1 MKETWD
7 ILSHSATIHTTPTT
21 PNASSTKS
29 STRTSLRPP
38 IFNPYDRFTQ
48 PEFDA
53 WIGDITSSIK
63 RALRH
68 EVEPEAEIPS
78 GRSSSWKTL
87 QDQVGGSLTTEER
100 AQSPT
105 FTEPHDEESIFEDS
119 FAHIAS
125 RKVKGKARDPR
136 EGPGLGLKDQPIE
149 LLSDSEEEEVVDNL
163 EEEAALSETSDDGAW
178 EGSFE
183 ETGHTGSGLVES
195 GKAEP
200 RLPGASVL
208 LREDSGHVQEV
219 AGYSDADAPDTGDE
233 DDLRLPEESFC
244 EDDLDVDSR
253 TEGFSMQRGD
263 SEDDSLHLSQS
274 AAPINVELVDPWD
287 GPRTFAED
295 YYSGGDRLAPG
306 LTPDHL
312 TPVVRSPVPISAA
325 NFPPKSSTDANADS
339 RPVSPSVSFTSS
351 SPKSRDTADVA
362 RVKAASS
369 QRSIVPATFVD
380 SEQDELES
388 ESYYDHLDVTVHA
401 EDTEC
406 KEVESAEVASFMEAR
421 PVKKKNLMS
430 GTPGSDQRRK
440 MVLVPFS
447 DDEHTDADGED
458 DEERFS
464 AIPPLGTSDLDIGDD
479 WGTTDRHE
487 DVDDT
492 SDGDEED
499 EIQELVPAQTTD
511 GIAKTAAL
519 TLAQFSEV
527 VNTDGLSGP
536 KVAIADPSTPTLAQT
551 FQLADAES
559 FGDLPMSSPPS
570 ESPSPAADGSMEQLF
585 AVLKREIFEGRSETP
600 KPSTLLARESEAES
614 TDNWAYQELEKILSE
629 GLSATENATGIAGLA
644 PMEDMASQEVFSA
657 QRSEYVVEENGP
669 ETGVLSVDDSDDACS
684 IPLDMLEVVE
694 TIRRYEVE
702 EPETDD
708 RLTEVPEI
716 AIQDSNNEDTSIKT
730 QPADSESPVL
740 EYPALSVSAPRTQ
753 GTSQAG
759 LSSAAEIIPAPIVAD
774 PSVPDPVPG
783 DSSPT
788 SPVPIYS
795 PIAPRLSIVPTLT
808 ASDLEP
814 SQISTAIS
822 GLFTPA
828 QRSGVGTPVV
838 LEDETA
844 EALRTPDNESNNGS
858 LAGSTPPADNRPS
871 SDKRVTAGEEDEDH
885 TMDKDLVRPNNPIK
899 VPVPSSPNAH
909 QLDSAVVD
917 VEKDPKPDTVET
929 DDDISSTPRGG
940 SVEPAVSPPSLTG
953 DTSGASLKHSDPPDV
968 LASGGDPH
976 PDTDIA
982 QSDEDADGEADPDY
996 PQEGAVAEG
1005 VTVGTDVASNEVS
1018 NDTRNRADIVPVRSP
1033 QAIRESSSS
1042 HTSPTLRDNSSA
1054 QDNGIPDGSAGSDVK
1069 AANEGEEPSRALKRK
1084 RRYPNPGSTRITRS
1098 QSGAKAGGGKKNGPS
1113 SRRKGASRKSKLEQ
1127 VDPSVDSADEDASE
1141 IASVSSGAS
1150 AVYRLLRPSS
1160 RAGSVIS
1167 SASGDAPWASP
1178 LPSRVVPLV
1187 HSHGLLLHHHGRP
1200 APPPLALP
1208 VPPTGPLKDQRSD
1221 QAKTKSPVP
1230 TSEPSTP
1237 TLRRSQSINSPVTRS
1252 NCRFH
1257 KISLPRGDS
1266 GQRAHFVVPGCA
1278 LGDGDLMEGE
1288 GIKDE
1293 GLSTHEDHKRM
1304 LPNVETLDL
1313 DPYLVGVLRQLV
1325 GVDLLREQQEIFY
1338 LPSET
1343 EKPRKRRQ
1351 TDPVEILRQLRRQS
1365 AASGGPLAREHS
1377 PRLLEDWQVRATP
1390 PRSASGSVRSGSA
1403 RAHSRSHSE
1412 ERDSALSDLSSDDEP
1427 EPKRHRR
1434 LAMKEMESL
1443 PLENASTDG
1452 TLGDVPPTLEHGAPA
1467 EKEQT
1472 HSGRTPITRS
1482 KRKALRPDA
1491 AAYKPGEGDD
1501 EDEAVIDT
1509 RRRKSG
1515 ARKSTKRSRTMED
1528 ASTSTP
1534 RSKKSRLGKSVSVA
1548 DAGAVDS

>member
-1 MKETWD
+1 MKQTWD

-68 EVEPEAEIPS
+68 EVEPEVELPS

-105 FTEPHDEESIFEDS
+105 FTEPRDEESIFEDS
-119 FAHIAS
+119 FAHIVS
-125 RKVKGKARDPR
+125 RKAKGKARDPR

-163 EEEAALSETSDDGAW
+163 EEEAVLSEASDDGAW

-200 RLPGASVL
+200 RRPGASVL
-208 LREDSGHVQEV
+208 SREDSGHVQEV
-219 AGYSDADAPDTGDE
+219 ADYSDADAPDTGDE
-233 DDLRLPEESFC
+233 DDLRLPEEPFC

-274 AAPINVELVDPWD
+274 TAPINVELVDPWD

-325 NFPPKSSTDANADS
+325 NFPPRLSTDANADS
-339 RPVSPSVSFTSS
+339 RPVSPSVSSTSS

-369 QRSIVPATFVD
+369 QCSIIVD
-380 SEQDELES
+380 SEQDELET

-406 KEVESAEVASFMEAR
+406 KEVESTEVAGFMEAR
-421 PVKKKNLMS
+421 PLGNKILIS

-479 WGTTDRHE
+479 WGTTGRHE
-487 DVDDT
+487 DVNDT

-499 EIQELVPAQTTD
+499 EIQELVPTQTID

-519 TLAQFSEV
+519 TLTQFSEV
-527 VNTDGLSGP
+527 VNTDGISGP

-551 FQLADAES
+551 FQLPDAES

-600 KPSTLLARESEAES
+600 KPSTLLAREPEAES
-614 TDNWAYQELEKILSE
+614 TDNWAYQELEKILTE

-644 PMEDMASQEVFSA
+644 PMEDMASQDVFSA
-657 QRSEYVVEENGP
+657 QRLEYVVEENGS

-684 IPLDMLEVVE
+684 IPLDILEVVE
-694 TIRRYEVE
+694 TIQRYEVE

-708 RLTEVPEI
+708 RLTEVLEI
-716 AIQDSNNEDTSIKT
+716 AIEDTSITASQT
-730 QPADSESPVL
+730 QPADSPVL
-740 EYPALSVSAPRTQ
+740 EYPALSVSAPTE

-759 LSSAAEIIPAPIVAD
+759 LSSAAEIVPAPIIAD

-795 PIAPRLSIVPTLT
+795 PIAPRLSIVPSLT

-814 SQISTAIS
+814 SQINTEIS

-844 EALRTPDNESNNGS
+844 DALRTPDNESNNGS

-871 SDKRVTAGEEDEDH
+871 SDERLTAGEEDEDH
-885 TMDKDLVRPNNPIK
+885 TTMDKDLVRPDNPIK

-917 VEKDPKPDTVET
+917 VDEKDPAVET

-940 SVEPAVSPPSLTG
+940 SVEPAVSPPSFTG

-968 LASGGDPH
+968 LATGGDPH

-982 QSDEDADGEADPDY
+982 EGDEDADGEADPDY
-996 PQEGAVAEG
+996 PPEGAVAEG
-1005 VTVGTDVASNEVS
+1005 VTVGTHVASNEVS
-1018 NDTRNRADIVPVRSP
+1018 NDTRNRADIVPVGSPIRTEEP

-1042 HTSPTLRDNSSA
+1042 HTSPTLQDNSSA
-1054 QDNGIPDGSAGSDVK
+1054 QDNGILDGSAGSDVK
-1069 AANEGEEPSRALKRK
+1069 AANEGEEPTRTLKRK

-1098 QSGAKAGGGKKNGPS
+1098 QSGAKAGGGKKKGPFF
-1113 SRRKGASRKSKLEQ
+1113 RRRGASRKSKLEK

-1150 AVYRLLRPSS
+1150 AVYRLLHPPS
-1160 RAGSVIS
+1160 RAGSVNS
-1167 SASGDAPWASP
+1167 SASGDAPWAPP
-1178 LPSRVVPLV
+1178 LSSRVVPLV

-1221 QAKTKSPVP
+1221 QAKTKSPAP
-1230 TSEPSTP
+1230 ISEPSTP

-1257 KISLPRGDS
+1257 KISLPRGDG

-1278 LGDGDLMEGE
+1278 LGDGELMEGE
-1288 GIKDE
+1288 DIKDE
-1293 GLSTHEDHKRM
+1293 GLSSHEDHKRM
-1304 LPNVETLDL
+1304 MSNVETLDL

-1338 LPSET
+1338 LPSEK

-1351 TDPVEILRQLRRQS
+1351 TDAVEILRQLRRQS
-1365 AASGGPLAREHS
+1365 ASSGGPLAREHS

-1412 ERDSALSDLSSDDEP
+1412 ERDSVLSDLSSDSEP
-1427 EPKRHRR
+1427 EPKRH
-1434 LAMKEMESL
+1434 KEMESL
-1443 PLENASTDG
+1443 PLENASADG
-1452 TLGDVPPTLEHGAPA
+1452 TLGDVPPPTLEHGAPA

-1472 HSGRTPITRS
+1472 HSGRTAITRS
-1482 KRKALRPDA
+1482 KRKALHPDA
-1491 AAYKPGEGDD
+1491 VVAYKPNEGDD
-1501 EDEAVIDT
+1501 EDEAAIDT

-1515 ARKSTKRSRTMED
+1515 ARKSAKRSRTMED

-1548 DAGAVDS
+1548 DAEAVDS

>member
-21 PNASSTKS
+21 SNASSTRS

-68 EVEPEAEIPS
+68 EVEPEVELPS

-100 AQSPT
+100 ARSPT
-105 FTEPHDEESIFEDS
+105 FTEPRDEESIFEDS

-125 RKVKGKARDPR
+125 RRAKGKARDPR

-163 EEEAALSETSDDGAW
+163 EEEAVLSETSDDGAW

-183 ETGHTGSGLVES
+183 ETGHTGSGLVKS

-200 RLPGASVL
+200 RRPGASVL
-208 LREDSGHVQEV
+208 SREDSGHVQEV
-219 AGYSDADAPDTGDE
+219 ADYSDADAPDTGEE
-233 DDLRLPEESFC
+233 DDPRLPEESFC
-244 EDDLDVDSR
+244 EDDLDVDCR

-325 NFPPKSSTDANADS
+325 NFPPKSSTDANADC
-339 RPVSPSVSFTSS
+339 RP
-351 SPKSRDTADVA
+351 
-362 RVKAASS
+362 AASS

-380 SEQDELES
+380 SEQDELET
-388 ESYYDHLDVTVHA
+388 ESYYDHLDVTVHG

-406 KEVESAEVASFMEAR
+406 KGVESAEVANFMEAR
-421 PVKKKNLMS
+421 PVKKKILMS

-479 WGTTDRHE
+479 WGTTGRHE
-487 DVDDT
+487 DVNDT

-499 EIQELVPAQTTD
+499 EIQELVPTQTTD

-519 TLAQFSEV
+519 TLTQFSEV
-527 VNTDGLSGP
+527 VNTDGLSGR

-551 FQLADAES
+551 FQLPDAES

-614 TDNWAYQELEKILSE
+614 TDIWAYQELEKILSE
-629 GLSATENATGIAGLA
+629 GLSATENATGVAGLA
-644 PMEDMASQEVFSA
+644 HMEDMASQEIFSA
-657 QRSEYVVEENGP
+657 QRSEYVVEENGL

-694 TIRRYEVE
+694 TIQRYEVE
-702 EPETDD
+702 EPETDV

-716 AIQDSNNEDTSIKT
+716 AIQDPDNEDTSITAHQT
-730 QPADSESPVL
+730 QPVDSPVL
-740 EYPALSVSAPRTQ
+740 EYPALSVSAPRTED
-753 GTSQAG
+753 TSQAG

-795 PIAPRLSIVPTLT
+795 PIAPRLSIVPSLT

-814 SQISTAIS
+814 SQISTEVS

-844 EALRTPDNESNNGS
+844 EVLRTPDNESNNGS
-858 LAGSTPPADNRPS
+858 LAGSTPPADKLS
-871 SDKRVTAGEEDEDH
+871 TAGEEDEDH

-909 QLDSAVVD
+909 QLDLAVVD
-917 VEKDPKPDTVET
+917 VDGKDPKPDTVEI

-953 DTSGASLKHSDPPDV
+953 NTSGASLKHSDPPDV

-976 PDTDIA
+976 PGTDIA
-982 QSDEDADGEADPDY
+982 EGDEDADGEADPDY
-996 PQEGAVAEG
+996 PPEGAVAEV
-1005 VTVGTDVASNEVS
+1005 VTVGTRVASNEVS
-1018 NDTRNRADIVPVRSP
+1018 NDTLQPSPIRTEEP
-1033 QAIRESSSS
+1033 QAIRGSSSS
-1042 HTSPTLRDNSSA
+1042 HTSPTLQDNSSA
-1054 QDNGIPDGSAGSDVK
+1054 QDNGIFDGSAGSDVK
-1069 AANEGEEPSRALKRK
+1069 AANEGEEPTRALKRK

-1098 QSGAKAGGGKKNGPS
+1098 QSGAKAGGGKKKGPS
-1113 SRRKGASRKSKLEQ
+1113 SRRRGASRKSKLEQ
-1127 VDPSVDSADEDASE
+1127 VNPSVDSADEDASE
-1141 IASVSSGAS
+1141 IGSVSSGAS
-1150 AVYRLLRPSS
+1150 AVYRLLHPPS

-1178 LPSRVVPLV
+1178 LSSRVVPLV

-1221 QAKTKSPVP
+1221 QTKTKSPAP

-1278 LGDGDLMEGE
+1278 LGDGELMEGE
-1288 GIKDE
+1288 DIKDE

-1338 LPSET
+1338 LPSEK
-1343 EKPRKRRQ
+1343 EKLRKRRQ
-1351 TDPVEILRQLRRQS
+1351 TDAVEILRQLRRQS
-1365 AASGGPLAREHS
+1365 ASSGGPLAREHS

-1443 PLENASTDG
+1443 SLENASTDG
-1452 TLGDVPPTLEHGAPA
+1452 TSGDVPPTLEHGAPA

-1472 HSGRTPITRS
+1472 RGGRTAITRS
-1482 KRKALRPDA
+1482 KRKALHPDA
-1491 AAYKPGEGDD
+1491 VAYKPSEG
-1501 EDEAVIDT
+1501 
-1509 RRRKSG
+1509 
-1515 ARKSTKRSRTMED
+1515 
-1528 ASTSTP
+1528 
-1534 RSKKSRLGKSVSVA
+1534 
-1548 DAGAVDS
+1548 